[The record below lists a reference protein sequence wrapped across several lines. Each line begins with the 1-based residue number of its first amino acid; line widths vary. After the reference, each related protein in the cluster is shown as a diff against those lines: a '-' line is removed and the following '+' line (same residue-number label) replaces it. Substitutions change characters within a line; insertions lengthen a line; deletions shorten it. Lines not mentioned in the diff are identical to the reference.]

1 MHRLAMFMLL
11 LGLAFLPA
19 QAGDAPGGKVLFLCT
34 GNIFRSAFAEHYFN
48 FLAARNLKLDP
59 ADPRR
64 KKTLWRAESRG
75 LDLQQLSPSQRAARM
90 SKFAVDRLDQL
101 QAGLPRLAGNL
112 PDHTPT
118 PLAVADL
125 EGADRVIAMHEPSHK
140 PMLQRFV
147 VQHQAQ
153 FKDPKAP
160 NALLARVVYWNIE
173 DVIPGAAVSVPR
185 QAERALDAV
194 QKAVDQLFE
203 SL

>member
-1 MHRLAMFMLL
+1 
-11 LGLAFLPA
+11 
-19 QAGDAPGGKVLFLCT
+19 
-34 GNIFRSAFAEHYFN
+34 
-48 FLAARNLKLDP
+48 
-59 ADPRR
+59 
-64 KKTLWRAESRG
+64 
-75 LDLQQLSPSQRAARM
+75 
-90 SKFAVDRLDQL
+90 
-101 QAGLPRLAGNL
+101 
-112 PDHTPT
+112 
-118 PLAVADL
+118 
-125 EGADRVIAMHEPSHK
+125 MHEPSHK